1 VLIFTLM
8 QRNINR
14 LLDYAIRATDGE
26 IGKVTAFY
34 FDDDNW
40 KIRYLIVRT
49 GTWLFGRKVLISPA
63 ALKKGPWESGIF
75 SLDLTK
81 EKIRSSPDIDT
92 DKPVSRQ
99 QEIELHKHYP
109 WQNYWGG
116 GQYAYGVF
124 GTAAFNPGLDE
135 ELAKEADKHSPDDL
149 HLRSTHR
156 VTGYHLHATD
166 GDIGHVKDFIM
177 DDETWQVMY
186 LVVAIHNWL
195 GGKKVLIP
203 VRLIEKVEW
212 DSSKVFIDA
221 SVAFVEN
228 SPLFD
233 AAEYI
238 HPEDDNTL
246 HENSN
251 IHIK

>member
-1 VLIFTLM
+1 M

-14 LLDYAIRATDGE
+14 LLDYEIRATDGE
-26 IGKVTAFY
+26 IGKVDEFY

-40 KIRYLIVRT
+40 KIRYLIVKT

-63 ALKKGPWESGIF
+63 ALKKGSWESGTF
-75 SLDLTK
+75 SLNLTK
-81 EKIRSSPDIDT
+81 EKIRNSPDIDT
-92 DKPVSRQ
+92 NKPVSRQ
-99 QEIELHKHYP
+99 QEIELYKHYP
-109 WQNYWGG
+109 WQTYWGG
-116 GQYAYGVF
+116 GLYPNGVW
-124 GTAAFNPGLDE
+124 GAPEFNPGLE
-135 ELAKEADKHSPDDL
+135 KHSADDL

-166 GDIGHVKDFIM
+166 GNIGHVRDFIM
-177 DDETWQVMY
+177 DDETWQLMY

-203 VRLIEKVEW
+203 VRHIEKVEW
-212 DSSKVFIDA
+212 DSSKVFVDA
-221 SVAFVEN
+221 SIAFIEN

-233 AAEYI
+233 EVEYI

-246 HENSN
+246 HENRN